1 MSTPFAH
8 IACCLDDSAAARRA
22 LAEAAQLR
30 GLGPGRLSAVHVAP
44 FPPPPIQVVP
54 GSTPPDP
61 LALTEAAEQWLR
73 ELAGAIAPD
82 AEPVLLTDEDPAAA
96 VSEWAAEAGVDL
108 LVVASH
114 RNAAERALLGSFA
127 GHLAHHAPCD
137 VYLVRP
143 EPKP

>member
-22 LAEAAQLR
+22 LAQGAQLR
-30 GLGPGRLSAVHVAP
+30 KLGPGRLSAVHVAP
-44 FPPPPIQVVP
+44 FPAPPVQVVP

-61 LALTEAAEQWLR
+61 MALTEAAERWLR
-73 ELAGAIAPD
+73 ERAAAIAPD
-82 AEPVLLTDEDPAAA
+82 AEAVVLTDDDPAAA
-96 VSEWAAEAGVDL
+96 VCEWAAEAGVDL

-127 GHLAHHAPCD
+127 GHLAHNAPCD

-143 EPKP
+143 EPEP